1 MNSILQE
8 LLDSTRRLLPYGRQR
23 RQLILLV
30 LIASG
35 LPIVELL
42 ITKIIVV
49 MILDGDN
56 YSTNEIIVIGSAL
69 TLALVLVKVANYFQ
83 KVSRVNFFDRAFKN
97 IDKKN
102 GVSTGGW
109 KWATAFE
116 TINLLTF
123 LTQITFATTFF
134 FLLEPLIAAA
144 NLLFV
149 ILTIEAVGR
158 IFQKQN
164 LEQRKFVDM
173 KLNKEFVDV
182 SVALSGRIKSA
193 ELGTLLASAS
203 MAFMIGI
210 LIILSWLDFTTLPN
224 TVVCFFGLR
233 MINSNLSSLS
243 SSLMRLARA
252 RAQSS

>member
-8 LLDSTRRLLPYGRQR
+8 LLDSIRRLLPYGRQR
-23 RQLILLV
+23 RQLTLLV

-49 MILDGDN
+49 MILDGED
-56 YSTNEIIVIGSAL
+56 YSTNEIIVTGCAL

-83 KVSRVNFFDRAFKN
+83 KVSRVKFFDRAFKN
-97 IDKKN
+97 IDKRK

-123 LTQITFATTFF
+123 LTQITFATAFF

-149 ILTIEAVGR
+149 ILTIEAIGG

-164 LEQRKFVDM
+164 LEQRQFVDM
-173 KLNKEFVDV
+173 KLNKELVDV

-210 LIILSWLDFTTLPN
+210 LIILSWLDLTTLPN